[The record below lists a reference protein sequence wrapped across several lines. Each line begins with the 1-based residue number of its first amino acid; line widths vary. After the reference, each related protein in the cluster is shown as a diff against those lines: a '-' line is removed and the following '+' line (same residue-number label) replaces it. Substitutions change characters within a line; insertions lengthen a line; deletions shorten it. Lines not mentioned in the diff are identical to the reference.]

1 MRRPK
6 NITYHQ
12 KDRNLELT
20 YEDFSWKIAAELL
33 RVFSPSAEVRGH
45 GPHERKIQAGKKYI
59 AIKRIDPV
67 GNYAIRITFDDGHDT
82 GLYSWDFLYDLGEN
96 EEEYWDRYYSELE
109 QNNAS
114 RLPTISVQ
122 QWSP

>member
-1 MRRPK
+1 MKKPK
-6 NITYHQ
+6 KITYHQ
-12 KDRNLELT
+12 KDRSLELT

-45 GPHERKIQAGKKYI
+45 APQERKIQTGKKYI
-59 AIKRIDPV
+59 AINRIDPV

-82 GLYSWDFLYDLGEN
+82 GLYSWDFLYDLGKN
-96 EEEYWDRYYSELE
+96 EEEYWNNYHSELE
-109 QNNAS
+109 RNNAS
-114 RLPTISVQ
+114 RLPTISVE